1 MCRRA
6 RRRGAAPEPERA
18 GAPAGNEVA
27 TTTEPTQAAIDA
39 LADLIQRSNRPAIIA
54 GRGAVLADARDEIED
69 LAELTGAVLATSA
82 PANGLFHGLPYA
94 LGISGGFAT
103 PFAQKL
109 LREADLVLIIGAS
122 ANQWTTRHGALI
134 APDGASVAQIDI
146 EARAIGRNR
155 PADLAA
161 IGDAKATAAKLA
173 ATLKQRGHQQRG
185 LPDRRARRAN
195 RPKPLARRPLRGR
208 QHQRVHRPAHA
219 EHRAQQ
225 VLPLDKAVAIDSGA
239 FMGYPAMFL
248 DVPDARA
255 WVFANGFQAVGQGL
269 GTAIGAAVA
278 APDRPTV
285 AALGDGGTFMALA
298 ELETAVRLQLKLLV
312 LIYDD
317 AAYGAEVHHFEPMG
331 HDVSRVR
338 FPDAD
343 LAGFAKALGANAATV
358 RKTEDLD
365 ALDVWLNEPQPG
377 PLVLD
382 AKVNPTIC
390 AEWLA
395 EAFRGG

>member
-1 MCRRA
+1 
-6 RRRGAAPEPERA
+6 
-18 GAPAGNEVA
+18 V
-27 TTTEPTQAAIDA
+27 
-39 LADLIQRSNRPAIIA
+39 
-54 GRGAVLADARDEIED
+54 
-69 LAELTGAVLATSA
+69 
-82 PANGLFHGLPYA
+82 
-94 LGISGGFAT
+94 
-103 PFAQKL
+103 
-109 LREADLVLIIGAS
+109 IGAS

-134 APDGASVAQIDI
+134 APTAKFAQIDI

-155 PADLAA
+155 PADIAA
-161 IGDAKATAAKLA
+161 IGDAKATAAKLT
-173 ATLKQRGHQQRG
+173 ATLKQRGHENEGFRTAELAERIAQSRW
-185 LPDRRARRAN
+185 
-195 RPKPLARRPLRGR
+195 PLNPYEDGGTDEYIDPRTLSIALNER
-208 QHQRVHRPAHA
+208 
-219 EHRAQQ
+219 
-225 VLPLDKAVAIDSGA
+225 LPLDKAVAIDSGA

-278 APDRPTV
+278 RPDRPTV

-298 ELETAVRLQLKLLV
+298 ELETAARLQLKLLV

-343 LAGFAKALGANAATV
+343 LAGLARAAGAGAHTV
-358 RKTEDLD
+358 RTTKDLQHVD
-365 ALDVWLNEPQPG
+365 EWLNETTPR